1 MRKNMNKDEK
11 KKVDE
16 AIKAIEKR
24 GYSDA
29 DVDNVL
35 DNESKIKKL
44 FNKEALKKFA
54 GQVPLLFSL
63 VKDYKAKR
71 YREVPVKSIVA
82 IVATLLYVF
91 LPVDVIPDIVPAL
104 GFTDDAVV
112 VAWCLKVVTS
122 DLEKYKAWKESNPDI
137 KDVTPP
143 EEADTEEATV

>member
-16 AIKAIEKR
+16 TIKAIQNR
-24 GYSDA
+24 DYSDE
-29 DVDNVL
+29 DVNKVL
-35 DNESKIKKL
+35 DNEPKIKKL
-44 FNKEALKKFA
+44 FNKDALKKFA
-54 GQVPLLFSL
+54 GQVPLMFSMI
-63 VKDYKAKR
+63 KDYKAKR

-112 VAWCLKVVTS
+112 VAWCLKMVAS
-122 DLEKYKAWKESNPDI
+122 DLEKYKEWKDKQVDI
-137 KDVTPP
+137 KDVTPTEDGDP
-143 EEADTEEATV
+143 EVVTV